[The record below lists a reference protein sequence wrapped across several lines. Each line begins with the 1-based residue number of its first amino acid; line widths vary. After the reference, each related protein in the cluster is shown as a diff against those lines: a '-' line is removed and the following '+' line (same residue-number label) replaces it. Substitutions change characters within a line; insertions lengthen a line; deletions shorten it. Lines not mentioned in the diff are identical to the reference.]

1 MHHKVYQKTLHC
13 TTPHSYFLADSL
25 WRKWTRFLWP
35 SGIYTVIKYFTHSPR
50 PRPKSGNDERILQI
64 ALDGTQGIAHAKAK
78 VSNAHWRGPTFE
90 MCGWKYCIIAILHG
104 RHRSAVRSDG
114 GSGQRERS
122 VHFRVY
128 RQRGVH
134 RQPTQ
139 EEGVQETHGSGEC
152 SNVLIWAWS
161 KINWLLSPVLSAR
174 GWARPKEDQRH
185 VPVLWGRQQDP
196 LLSPLGPCLK
206 IVMLVGCSVKCSWF
220 SFFRSPGFTAPWT
233 KGRWDP
239 GALGLFPDF
248 KNWTKFLNLM
258 QNQCSAREQC
268 ERCLNESVK
277 INVKSVLK
285 PVKCQSEN
293 LLLKTT
299 LSGGRVGGH
308 ITGIE

>member
-1 MHHKVYQKTLHC
+1 MTRGFYRLLWTAHRESLTL
-13 TTPHSYFLADSL
+13 
-25 WRKWTRFLWP
+25 K
-35 SGIYTVIKYFTHSPR
+35 PR
-50 PRPKSGNDERILQI
+50 WAMLTDEDLHLKCVVGNI
-64 ALDGTQGIAHAKAK
+64 T
-78 VSNAHWRGPTFE
+78 
-90 MCGWKYCIIAILHG
+90 ILHG

-233 KGRWDP
+233 KGRWILEHLD
-239 GALGLFPDF
+239 
-248 KNWTKFLNLM
+248 NS
-258 QNQCSAREQC
+258 QISR
-268 ERCLNESVK
+268 
-277 INVKSVLK
+277 IN
-285 PVKCQSEN
+285 
-293 LLLKTT
+293 
-299 LSGGRVGGH
+299 
-308 ITGIE
+308 